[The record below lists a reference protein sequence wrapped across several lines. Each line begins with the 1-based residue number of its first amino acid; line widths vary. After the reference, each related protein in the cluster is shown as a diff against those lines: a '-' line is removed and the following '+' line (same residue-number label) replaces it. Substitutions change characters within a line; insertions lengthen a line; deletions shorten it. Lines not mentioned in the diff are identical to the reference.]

1 MSQESEIRKCK
12 ECGLENCVCAPLYP
26 EESSYSSDSSG
37 DSDASDGGGGD
48 D

>member
-1 MSQESEIRKCK
+1 MSQESETRKCK
-12 ECGLENCVCAPLYP
+12 ECGRVDCVCAPFYP
-26 EESSYSSDSSG
+26 EESSSSSDSSG